1 MKKFHRALSALLVVL
16 TLVSLLGVLSG
27 EVFAAGLKAP
37 VVTASNDAATGK
49 VVLTWKAVSGAA
61 KYEVYRATSR
71 DGTYSRRSTV
81 TGTTFTNTNAEAG
94 TTYYYKVR
102 AIDKNGAT
110 ATSKVVSRT
119 CDLPRPVVSITNTAS
134 TGYPRLTWDAVAGTK
149 EYKVYR
155 ATSRDGTYS
164 LVKTTTATSFTNTSA
179 KVGKTYYYKVR
190 AVAQNSA
197 ANSAYSSVKSRTC
210 DLPQP
215 VVTISNVASSG
226 CPKLTWNAVAGAKE
240 YKIYR
245 ATSENGTYSLLRTA
259 TSTSF
264 TNTSAKPGTVYYYKI
279 RAVAENTSANSA
291 YSAVKSCTCDLA
303 RPKVSIALDDNGC
316 PTLTWGAVEG
326 ATGYTVYRA
335 DTASGEYTQLCSTIE
350 TGYTN
355 GRVESGKTYYYK
367 VRAVCGNADAS
378 SADSAAVS
386 IRANNEI
393 AEAGHNLRYVNSTS
407 VYVYKSP
414 DSSSRSLR
422 LFYMVELE
430 LGDEVTVSASGKWQE
445 VFYKGDLY
453 YLWLTPDSDKLTV
466 NKSTM
471 DYTASNGFQQEVLD
485 LAMTIYNDWHVQYVF
500 GDVCVEYEDG
510 TVGFDCSGFATY
522 VINTVMQQY
531 APAYRLTPQTG
542 SLLRT
547 YDVLNTGLRGEFVA
561 FDVAIEDAQVGDMIL
576 FKSTSTGEVNHC
588 GLYMGNNE
596 FLHCTS
602 AWDDGE
608 APTASDVGLMTLS
621 GSYMDRLICI
631 RRYIPES
638 VEPANATFYAAQGC
652 PIYSDCRG
660 KEKTDMRLTRG
671 EAITVLYTRPT
682 TTNGIAYIRTADDYY
697 GFVWTSNLSAAE

>member
-1 MKKFHRALSALLVVL
+1 M
-16 TLVSLLGVLSG
+16 
-27 EVFAAGLKAP
+27 
-37 VVTASNDAATGK
+37 
-49 VVLTWKAVSGAA
+49 
-61 KYEVYRATSR
+61 
-71 DGTYSRRSTV
+71 
-81 TGTTFTNTNAEAG
+81 
-94 TTYYYKVR
+94 
-102 AIDKNGAT
+102 
-110 ATSKVVSRT
+110 
-119 CDLPRPVVSITNTAS
+119 
-134 TGYPRLTWDAVAGTK
+134 
-149 EYKVYR
+149 
-155 ATSRDGTYS
+155 
-164 LVKTTTATSFTNTSA
+164 
-179 KVGKTYYYKVR
+179 
-190 AVAQNSA
+190 
-197 ANSAYSSVKSRTC
+197 
-210 DLPQP
+210 
-215 VVTISNVASSG
+215 
-226 CPKLTWNAVAGAKE
+226 
-240 YKIYR
+240 
-245 ATSENGTYSLLRTA
+245 
-259 TSTSF
+259 
-264 TNTSAKPGTVYYYKI
+264 
-279 RAVAENTSANSA
+279 
-291 YSAVKSCTCDLA
+291 
-303 RPKVSIALDDNGC
+303 
-316 PTLTWGAVEG
+316 VEG
-326 ATGYTVYRA
+326 ATGYTVCRA

-355 GRVESGKTYYYK
+355 SRVESGRTYYYRVK
-367 VRAVCGNADAS
+367 AVCGNADAS

-393 AEAGHNLRYVNSTS
+393 AEAGYDLRYVNSTS
-407 VYVYKSP
+407 LYIYKSP

-430 LGDEVTVSASGKWQE
+430 LGDVVTVSAGGKWQE

-453 YLWLTPDSDKLTV
+453 YIWLTPDSDKLTV
-466 NKSTM
+466 NKSAM
-471 DYTASNGFQQEVLD
+471 EYTASNGFQQEVLD

-531 APAYRLTPQTG
+531 APAYRPTPQTG

-547 YDVLNTGLRGEFVA
+547 YDVLNTGLTGEFRA

-608 APTASDVGLMTLS
+608 APTSSDVGLMTLS

-682 TTNGIAYIRTADDYY
+682 TSNGIAYIRTADDYY